1 MKNKRIVD
9 AIGNIDDELILGAE
23 RITQKA
29 KKPYLK
35 WASVAASFALV
46 AAAIVFVPMMME
58 DGEPPLIP
66 EGDLIENV
74 TGGEDTD
81 SALARP
87 IETYVEETNNVLEKP
102 SDTDSENTNS
112 VLTQPTDTEVIEN
125 VTVSDGGA
133 SGGIKGGIFALDSLN
148 GRYGNK
154 NVFEGETGFM
164 EWPWNDKTISEK
176 YYHLNFN
183 GKEYTCRDS
192 RKISSDL
199 IETHLCNGEAWGY
212 EYDYSYD
219 GGFKHTKTVAIY
231 KIKNVSEDAIIAV
244 ELDGEYYVYF
254 TRDVEQ
260 PATFGKF
267 MKLLGFEENVTL
279 NKYSVYEKGKPEGYY
294 EIDGSLVMTVLKDC
308 ASAPATG
315 FDFTFDRTSY
325 VAFTVTS
332 EALGIYKKV
341 FYVSPLGY
349 VYTNIMEYGYGY
361 NIGTAAA
368 EKILSYLKSDY
379 ATECEM
385 EPYMYYLCGVVT
397 EIGDGY
403 ILLDD
408 SVMCKNPE
416 DGVVFKIDTSDPCVY
431 RYVKNGFF
439 GEGSVVQIS
448 FRNRIEVGENNT
460 VSGAVSIWEGRL
472 VDGDVLVEE

>member
-23 RITQKA
+23 KVTQRA

-66 EGDLIENV
+66 EGDLIEDV
-74 TGGEDTD
+74 TDGKNTD
-81 SALARP
+81 NALARP
-87 IETYVEETNNVLEKP
+87 V
-102 SDTDSENTNS
+102 DTDGENTNI
-112 VLTQPTDTEVIEN
+112 VLTQPAKTEEVTED
-125 VTVSDGGA
+125 VTVSDTEES
-133 SGGIKGGIFALDSLN
+133 SGGSKNGIFVLDSLN
-148 GRYGNK
+148 GRYGDK
-154 NVFEGETGFM
+154 DTFQGETGFA

-183 GKEYTCRDS
+183 GKEYVARDH
-192 RKISSDL
+192 RKLSAELVEKYVCDA
-199 IETHLCNGEAWGY
+199 EAFGY
-212 EYDYSYD
+212 EYDYSND
-219 GGFKHTKTVAIY
+219 ENIKHTKAVAIY
-231 KIKNVSEDAIIAV
+231 KVKNVSEDAVVAV

-254 TRDVEQ
+254 TRDVAMPE
-260 PATFGKF
+260 TLGDF
-267 MKLLGFEENVTL
+267 MELLGFEENVTL

-308 ASAPATG
+308 KSAPATG

-361 NIGTAAA
+361 NIGTDAAA
-368 EKILSYLKSDY
+368 QILEYLKGEN

-397 EIGDGY
+397 EIGDDY

-416 DGVVFKIDTSDPCVY
+416 DGVEFKIDVSDPCVY
-431 RYVKNGFF
+431 RYIKYGYFE
-439 GEGSVVQIS
+439 EGSVVQIS

>member
-23 RITQKA
+23 RVTQKA

-58 DGEPPLIP
+58 SEPPLIP
-66 EGDLIENV
+66 DGDLMENV
-74 TGGEDTD
+74 TDGENTD
-81 SALARP
+81 NALARP
-87 IETYVEETNNVLEKP
+87 IETDVEETNNVLEKP

-112 VLTQPTDTEVIEN
+112 VLTQPTDTEVIED

-133 SGGIKGGIFALDSLN
+133 SSGGIKGGIFALDSLN

-176 YYHLNFN
+176 YYLLNFN
-183 GKEYTCRDS
+183 GKEYVVRDH
-192 RKISSDL
+192 RKLSAELVEKYVCDA
-199 IETHLCNGEAWGY
+199 EAFGY
-212 EYDYSYD
+212 EYDYSND
-219 GGFKHTKTVAIY
+219 ESITNTKAVAIY

-267 MKLLGFEENVTL
+267 MELLGFAENVTL

-315 FDFTFDRTSY
+315 FDFTMDKSEY

-368 EKILSYLKSDY
+368 EKILSYLKSEY

-397 EIGDGY
+397 EIGDDY

-408 SVMCKNPE
+408 SVMCKNPD

-431 RYVKNGFF
+431 RYVKNGYFT
-439 GEGSVVQIS
+439 EGSVVQIS
-448 FRNRIEVGENNT
+448 FRNLIEVGENNT

-472 VDGDVLVEE
+472 VNGDVIVNE